1 MDQET
6 TLLGSPQ
13 STACTITAEYSVA
26 SLPYNIIVGLL
37 QFGEGH
43 SEAIQFHMK
52 RRSYLTTASVVAAAA
67 VAGCT
72 GGGDDADNETADGDD
87 GDDGFDDG
95 IGGDDNGGDDQSD
108 LLGTFDDFEELD
120 AWEPVVG
127 SVESDDGRVYEG
139 SQSARLLATESET
152 QVRIVR
158 ELSDPIDVSE
168 AVPGLA
174 LSTDGGANPVIQL
187 HDADGDILEYQQHTR
202 EGQPFVRHNFGLTS
216 VDGDPDPSEITEIQ
230 LISWVGEEAEEELWV
245 DDLHFV
251 SRINTGRVMVQFQGG
266 YATDYTGAFPIMDE
280 HDLTGTTFVATDRV
294 RESEEADGNR
304 MTEAQLDELVDAGWS
319 VGTVGARGQQLHQ
332 VEPDRV
338 ESDILDPL
346 EWFDEHGYDDAAYFA
361 FPGGRYDEEMY
372 DLVSENYDLGF
383 AGRYQSQGWASN
395 PYNLTRISADGDQR
409 NLDGEQLTN
418 IVDWAAAHG
427 GLTSIVFYEMDD
439 GDVSAL
445 ETLAAR
451 LAEHQSAGDLELITP
466 EEIATEYVD

>member
-1 MDQET
+1 
-6 TLLGSPQ
+6 
-13 STACTITAEYSVA
+13 
-26 SLPYNIIVGLL
+26 
-37 QFGEGH
+37 
-43 SEAIQFHMK
+43 MK
-52 RRSYLTTASVVAAAA
+52 RRSYLTTASVVAAIA
-67 VAGCT
+67 VAGCA
-72 GGGDDADNETADGDD
+72 GGGDDAHNETVGDDD

-95 IGGDDNGGDDQSD
+95 DDGDDGIDGDDNGDGDQPDVV
-108 LLGTFDDFEELD
+108 GTFDDFEELD
-120 AWEPVVG
+120 AWEAVVG
-127 SVESDDGRVYEG
+127 SVEADDGRVSEG

-187 HDADGDILEYQQHTR
+187 HDADGDILEYQQHAR
-202 EGQPFVRHNFGLTS
+202 DGQPFVRHNFGLTN

-230 LISWVGEEAEEELWV
+230 VISWVGEEAEEELWV

-251 SRINTGRVMVQFQGG
+251 PRINTGRVMVQFQGG
-266 YATDYTGAFPIMDE
+266 YETDYTGAFPIMDD
-280 HDLTGTTFVATDRV
+280 HDLTGTTFVATDRI
-294 RESEEADGNR
+294 RETEEADGNR
-304 MTEAQLDELVDAGWS
+304 MTEAQLEELVDAGWS

-332 VEPDRV
+332 VESDEV
-338 ESDILDPL
+338 ESDVLGPL
-346 EWFDEHGYDDAAYFA
+346 EWFDEHGYDDAASFA
-361 FPGGRYDEEMY
+361 FPGGRYDEEIY

-418 IVDWAAAHG
+418 VVDWTAEHG
-427 GLTSIVFYEMDD
+427 GLTSIVFYEMDED
-439 GDVSAL
+439 DVSAL

-451 LAEHQSAGDLELITP
+451 LNEHQSAGEIELITP
-466 EEIATEYVD
+466 GEIADEYVD